1 MEQQLFFNQLEVA
14 KTCDVAPST
23 LSHHIGVGTITPPTM
38 GIGRRKFFTKE
49 ERDSIVAY
57 FEGRRQQRP

>member
-1 MEQQLFFNQLEVA
+1 MEQLFCNQLEVS
-14 KTCDVAPST
+14 KSSGIAPST
-23 LSHHIGVGTITPPTM
+23 LSHHIGVGAIPPPTM

-49 ERDSIVAY
+49 ERDSIITF